1 MRTLTIF
8 QSSLCGEDRHQ
19 LPKKFF
25 NPNSTIWN
33 TGLFDTIFVSYCLQ
47 NLIYTTQIF
56 IYFYSL
62 LNSLKI
68 KTQLQLDHSHKEDKM
83 WYHLAYRQ
91 PSTNT
96 RYCKQE
102 SIKSKTRACRVRLC
116 LSYRNAGAP
125 GHGRVG
131 RDPGAATEAPPELR
145 ATQHLSIPS
154 QHLTTLTPTFH
165 PNIHQA
171 HFS

>member
-1 MRTLTIF
+1 MFLEFT
-8 QSSLCGEDRHQ
+8 QQ
-19 LPKKFF
+19 
-25 NPNSTIWN
+25 
-33 TGLFDTIFVSYCLQ
+33 FVKYKPSYSK
-47 NLIYTTQIF
+47 TT
-56 IYFYSL
+56 
-62 LNSLKI
+62 
-68 KTQLQLDHSHKEDKM
+68 SHKEEKV

-91 PSTNT
+91 PSTKT

-102 SIKSKTRACRVRLC
+102 STKSKTRACRVRLC

-154 QHLTTLTPTFH
+154 QHLTTLITHLSSKYPSSTLLLKD
-165 PNIHQA
+165 A
-171 HFS
+171 